1 MVLSLRFGH
10 ATTLE
15 AVVVRQNAGAR
26 TNTRAGRAHAL
37 EEGVDR
43 GGSPEGGP
51 GLGRHSRDRAQHPI
65 RMIPFNRSVCPAE
78 HVVRINRTPETV
90 RPIHPPLNNP

>member
-43 GGSPEGGP
+43 GGSPEGEP
-51 GLGRHSRDRAQHPI
+51 GLSRHSRDRAQHPI
-65 RMIPFNRSVCPAE
+65 SRSCGGDQDL
-78 HVVRINRTPETV
+78 
-90 RPIHPPLNNP
+90 RPVTLSDGALPSEGQR